1 MSDSLSIHPMDLDLK
16 KLSLVRVI
24 HVYTLNFL
32 DVALNVRDLYCY
44 WTRAP
49 MLNCEQIGCPCT
61 NEDTFPA
68 SGGVLCC
75 QTVGSASPIVG

>member
-1 MSDSLSIHPMDLDLK
+1 MSDSLSIHSTDLDLK
-16 KLSLVRVI
+16 KLSLITGI

-32 DVALNVRDLYCY
+32 DVTLTILDLYCY

-49 MLNCEQIGCPCT
+49 MLNCKQIGCPCT
-61 NEDTFPA
+61 NEDTFHA